1 MLCRAGTASLFIK
14 LKHGPPHAGTTKKEK
29 KRKYK
34 EKVSVVIAII
44 NATLTAP
51 IEIMGYIAG
60 HIGIISGWILLN
72 TISPYLTRLRTIN
85 TRFWRATM
93 VTILCI

>member
-1 MLCRAGTASLFIK
+1 LCHAGTTSLSIK
-14 LKHGPPHAGTTKKEK
+14 LKHGPRHAGITK

-60 HIGIISGWILLN
+60 HSGIISGWILLN